1 MSRRDS
7 RILALN
13 ALFCWEVGKID
24 PDEYFRVLESE
35 ADRTDRAYLG
45 DIGYAR
51 SLVEAVTSNVC
62 KIDDLIG
69 QVSKGWAVSRMPRAD
84 LCIIRLAYAEA
95 LILRSAPVEVVL
107 NEAIELSKDYGSH
120 ASPSF
125 VNGVLVSVF
134 TKSGWSQEGADRY
147 NK

>member
-1 MSRRDS
+1 
-7 RILALN
+7 
-13 ALFCWEVGKID
+13 
-24 PDEYFRVLESE
+24 
-35 ADRTDRAYLG
+35 DRAYLG

-51 SLVEAVTSNVC
+51 SLVEAVISNVC

-95 LILRSAPVEVVL
+95 LILRSAPIEVVL